1 MKPFSLL
8 FLACVTGTAGLI
20 LLAPASGADPGTAG
34 EIQGLVKQLG
44 SDGFQEREAATKR
57 LKEIGEPALDALQQA
72 VTSDDPE
79 VRRRA
84 ADIVAV
90 IEHRLYGQPVCLTG
104 HTNGVWIVSVSAD
117 GKRLLTSS
125 GDTTLRL
132 WDTDTGK
139 QLRVFSGHTEG
150 IVAAALAPDGR
161 RVLSGSRDK
170 TVRLWDATTGKQL
183 DQMTCPDE
191 VYCVAFG
198 PEGKALSGGND
209 RSVQVWDLNTGK
221 NAGVLTGHKDHVRG
235 VAYSDRARL
244 AATGSADQSVRL
256 WDLDAGKEV
265 RRLTGH
271 AELVVTVC
279 FSPDG
284 KRLLSAGYD
293 HTVRLWEVAT
303 GKELK
308 RLEVPGAICA
318 AFSPDGRRIVTGG
331 IRDNSTVHVWDTESG
346 KELRKYAGHTAGIWS
361 VTFFPDGKRIA
372 SASDDGTAR
381 IWRAPR

>member
-1 MKPFSLL
+1 MKPLPLL
-8 FLACVTGTAGLI
+8 FLLCVTGTSALVPFAP
-20 LLAPASGADPGTAG
+20 APASDPGAAG

-44 SDGFQEREAATKR
+44 SDVFREREAATKR
-57 LKEIGEPALDALQQA
+57 LTEIGEAALDALHPA
-72 VTSDDPE
+72 LTSDDPE

-84 ADIVAV
+84 GDVVAA
-90 IEHRLYGQPVCLTG
+90 IDHQLYGQPVCLTG
-104 HTNGVWIVSVSAD
+104 HTSGVWIVSVAAD
-117 GKRLLTSS
+117 GQRLLTSS

-139 QLRVFSGHTEG
+139 QLRVFSGHTEC
-150 IVAAALAPDGR
+150 IVAAALSSDGR
-161 RVLSGSRDK
+161 RVLSGSGDK

-183 DQMTCPDE
+183 AQVICPDQ
-191 VYCVAFG
+191 VFCVAFG

-209 RSVQVWDLNTGK
+209 RIMHVWDLNTGK
-221 NAGVLTGHKDHVRG
+221 EAGVFPGHKSHVRG
-235 VAYSDRARL
+235 VSYSDGARL
-244 AATGSADQSVRL
+244 AATGSDDRSIRL

-265 RRLTGH
+265 RQLTGH
-271 AELVVTVC
+271 AEQVVTVC

-308 RLEVPGAICA
+308 RLPVPGAICA
-318 AFSPDGRRIVTGG
+318 AFSPDGKRIVTGG
-331 IRDNSTVHVWDTESG
+331 IRDNSTVQVWDTDG
-346 KELRKYAGHTAGIWS
+346 GQELRKYAGHTGGIGS
-361 VTFFPDGKRIA
+361 VTFFPDGKRVA